1 MTPLA
6 VAFSD
11 SPPGPDTAA
20 FMAAM
25 ADRINAFWAQ
35 YEVGNVAI
43 DAIVWADDGPE
54 LPPIVSVQ
62 TSPGE
67 ATEGQLTVQRLRAWM
82 AANKRK
88 ETA

>member
-6 VAFSD
+6 VALSD
-11 SPPGPDTAA
+11 SPSSPDLPA
-20 FMAAM
+20 FMAGM
-25 ADRINAFWAQ
+25 AARINEFWAQ
-35 YEVGNVAI
+35 YEVANVAI
-43 DAIVWADDGPE
+43 DNVLWADDGPE

-67 ATEGQLTVQRLRAWM
+67 VTDGQLTVQRLRAWM